1 MIGLGGELVFSFPKN
16 LETPGNPNL
25 TTYSGLDEERPILI
39 LIRLL
44 VESLLNP
51 LPTHIRED
59 VRPQDCIREAFGNEE
74 PNTVSRTAQLY
85 IGSILTAGLIVAIHA
100 WSIFDPF
107 QISWI
112 DFLLL
117 IVLAAGTQLL
127 KSEAPYFQV
136 YHPSLVFFFAGI
148 LILQPF
154 GFVVLVLVAHAAE
167 LVKER
172 VLNRQSLRE
181 WYLQSFNAGMH
192 ILLGALARL
201 LYLEINPDYMLV
213 GTINALIGTGVVACV
228 YIALN
233 HLMVGVAVVLT
244 RGVSWRETG
253 VLDIENLATDFM
265 LAMFGYVSAVLM
277 SLNAWLILP
286 AIAPLYL
293 INRSLSVPE
302 LKHRAESDPKTGL
315 WNDRYFVQALEQE
328 LSRSMRFDRPLTVVL
343 ADLDYLREI
352 NNKYG
357 HLAGDAVLIGVAE
370 ILRTYFRDYD
380 IVARFGGE
388 EFAILLP
395 ETAPE
400 DALSR
405 IETVRVAIEKTAYL
419 APEVDR
425 TLNITMSF
433 GLAGIKKDQPNAQ
446 EIIHCADQAMYMAKR
461 AGRNQIRIYSPD
473 LATSGEYLA

>member
-1 MIGLGGELVFSFPKN
+1 MTLRNGFGQRRVSK
-16 LETPGNPNL
+16 
-25 TTYSGLDEERPILI
+25 ERK
-39 LIRLL
+39 
-44 VESLLNP
+44 
-51 LPTHIRED
+51 
-59 VRPQDCIREAFGNEE
+59 
-74 PNTVSRTAQLY
+74 TVSRTAQLY
-85 IGSILTAGLIVAIHA
+85 IGAILTAGLIIAIHA
-100 WSIFDPF
+100 WSIFDPA
-107 QISWI
+107 QIIWI
-112 DFLLL
+112 NFILLTG
-117 IVLAAGTQLL
+117 LATGTQLL

-136 YHPSLVFFFAGI
+136 YHPSLVFFFAG
-148 LILQPF
+148 LLVLQPL

-167 LVKER
+167 LLKESL
-172 VLNRQSLRE
+172 VNRQGMRD
-181 WYLQSFNAGMH
+181 WYLQPFNAGMH

-201 LYLEINPDYMLV
+201 LYQQINPNYELI

-244 RGVSWRETG
+244 RGVTWRETG
-253 VLDIENLATDFM
+253 VLDIENLATDFV
-265 LAMFGYVSAVLM
+265 LTMFGYVSAILM
-277 SLNAWLILP
+277 SLNAWLVLP

-315 WNDRYFVQALEQE
+315 WNDRYFIQALEQE
-328 LSRSMRFDRPLTVVL
+328 LSRSMRYDRPLTVVV

-370 ILRTYFRDYD
+370 ILHGYFRDYD

-400 DALSR
+400 DALPR
-405 IETVRVAIEKTAYL
+405 IETVRVAIEKTALL
-419 APEVDR
+419 APKVDR
-425 TLNITMSF
+425 SLNITMSF
-433 GLAGIKKDQPNAQ
+433 GLAGINQDQPTAH
-446 EIIHCADQAMYMAKR
+446 EIIHCADLAMYTAKR

-473 LATSGEYLA
+473 FAISPENLAIDQPTNGMAG